1 MARIFLKELHS
12 FLDSLIGYA
21 VVGVFLVAIGLLMWV
36 FPETSVLDYGFADMD
51 TLFTLG
57 PFVFIFLVPAVT
69 MRSFAEERKMGTLEW
84 LLTKPITEG
93 DLVMGKF
100 LAAVCLVLLALAP
113 TLIYYVTL
121 YQLGSPVGNIDTS
134 GVVGSYVGLF
144 LLGAVFC
151 ALGIF
156 ASSLVANQIVAFLLA
171 AFLSFMLYSGFDSV
185 AGLVADGNLAL
196 IIRQFGIQYHFE
208 SMARGLIDSRDLVYF
223 FALGGVL
230 LLGARTVLS
239 SRSW

>member
-1 MARIFLKELHS
+1 MVRIFLKELNS

-21 VVGVFLVAIGLLMWV
+21 VIGVFLVAVGLLMWV

-84 LLTKPITEG
+84 LLTKPLTEG
-93 DLVMGKF
+93 DLVLGKF
-100 LAAVCLVLLALAP
+100 LAAVCLVGLALAP

-121 YQLGSPVGNIDTS
+121 YQLGSPVGNIDTP

-144 LLGAVFC
+144 LLGSVFC

-171 AFLSFMLYSGFDSV
+171 AFLSFLLYSGFDSV

-223 FALGGVL
+223 LALGAVL

>member
-1 MARIFLKELHS
+1 MLRIFLKEINS
-12 FLDSLIGYA
+12 FLDSLIGHA
-21 VVGVFLVAIGLLMWV
+21 VVVVFLVAVGLLMWV
-36 FPETSVLDYGFADMD
+36 FPETSVLDYGFAEMD

-57 PFVFIFLVPAVT
+57 PFVFIFLVPAIT

-84 LLTKPITEG
+84 LLTKPVSEG
-93 DLVMGKF
+93 DLVLGKF
-100 LAAVCLVLLALAP
+100 LAAVCLVVLSLAP

-121 YQLGSPVGNIDTS
+121 YQLGNPVGNVDTS
-134 GVVGSYVGLF
+134 GVIGSYVGLI

-151 ALGIF
+151 ALGIL

-171 AFLSFMLYSGFDSV
+171 ALLSFLLFSGFESM
-185 AGLVADGNLAL
+185 AALIADGSIAL
-196 IIRQFGIQYHFE
+196 LVRQVGIQYHFE
-208 SMARGLIDSRDLVYF
+208 SLSRGLIDSRDVVYF

-230 LLGARTVLS
+230 LLGAKTVLS

>member
-1 MARIFLKELHS
+1 MLRIFLKEINS

-21 VVGVFLVAIGLLMWV
+21 VVVVFLVAVGLLMWV
-36 FPETSVLDYGFADMD
+36 FPETSVLDYGFAEMD

-57 PFVFIFLVPAVT
+57 PFVFIFLVPAIT

-84 LLTKPITEG
+84 LLTKPVSEG
-93 DLVMGKF
+93 DLVLGKF
-100 LAAVCLVLLALAP
+100 LAAVCLVVLALAP

-121 YQLGSPVGNIDTS
+121 YQLGNPVGNVDTS
-134 GVVGSYVGLF
+134 GVIGSYLGLI

-151 ALGIF
+151 ALGIL

-171 AFLSFMLYSGFDSV
+171 ALLSFLLFSGFESM
-185 AGLVADGNLAL
+185 AALIADGSIAL
-196 IIRQFGIQYHFE
+196 LVRQVGIQYHFE
-208 SMARGLIDSRDLVYF
+208 SLSRGLIDSRDVVYF

-230 LLGARTVLS
+230 LLGAKTVLS

>member
-1 MARIFLKELHS
+1 MLRIFLKEINS

-21 VVGVFLVAIGLLMWV
+21 VVVVFLVAVGLLMWV
-36 FPETSVLDYGFADMD
+36 FPETSVLDYGFAEMD

-57 PFVFIFLVPAVT
+57 PFVFIFLVPAIT

-84 LLTKPITEG
+84 LLTKPVSEG
-93 DLVMGKF
+93 DLVLGKF
-100 LAAVCLVLLALAP
+100 LAAVCLVVLALTP

-121 YQLGSPVGNIDTS
+121 YQLGNPVGNVDTS
-134 GVVGSYVGLF
+134 GVIGSYVGLI

-151 ALGIF
+151 ALGIL

-171 AFLSFMLYSGFDSV
+171 ALLSFLLFSGFESM
-185 AGLVADGNLAL
+185 AALIADGSIAL
-196 IIRQFGIQYHFE
+196 LVRQVGIQYHFE
-208 SMARGLIDSRDLVYF
+208 SLSRGLIDSRDVVYF

-230 LLGARTVLS
+230 LLGAKTVLS

>member
-1 MARIFLKELHS
+1 MVRIFLKELNS

-21 VVGVFLVAIGLLMWV
+21 VIGVFLVAVGLLMWV

-84 LLTKPITEG
+84 LLTKPLTEG
-93 DLVMGKF
+93 DLVLGKF
-100 LAAVCLVLLALAP
+100 LAAVCLVGLALAP

-144 LLGAVFC
+144 LLGTVFC

-171 AFLSFMLYSGFDSV
+171 AFLSFLLYSGFDSV

-223 FALGGVL
+223 LALGGVL

>member
-1 MARIFLKELHS
+1 MVRIFLKEINS

-21 VVGVFLVAIGLLMWV
+21 VVVVFLVAMGLLMWV

-57 PFVFIFLVPAVT
+57 PFVFIFLVPAIT

-84 LLTKPITEG
+84 LLTKPVSEG
-93 DLVMGKF
+93 EIVLGKF
-100 LAAVCLVLLALAP
+100 LAAVCLVIVSLAP

-121 YQLGSPVGNIDTS
+121 YQLGNPAGNIDTS
-134 GVVGSYVGLF
+134 GVVGSYIGLV

-151 ALGIF
+151 ALGIL
-156 ASSLVANQIVAFLLA
+156 ASSMVTNQIVAFLLA
-171 AFLSFMLYSGFDSV
+171 AFLSFILYTGFES
-185 AGLVADGNLAL
+185 AAALVSDGRLAL
-196 IIRQFGIQYHFE
+196 VVRQLGIQYHFE
-208 SMARGLIDSRDLVYF
+208 SLSRGLVDSRDLVYF
-223 FALGGVL
+223 FSVGGML
-230 LLGARTVLS
+230 LLGAKTVLS

>member
-1 MARIFLKELHS
+1 MVRIFLKELNS

-21 VVGVFLVAIGLLMWV
+21 VIGVFLVAVGLLMWV

-84 LLTKPITEG
+84 LLTKPLTEG
-93 DLVMGKF
+93 DLVLGKF
-100 LAAVCLVLLALAP
+100 LAAVCLVGLALAP

-144 LLGAVFC
+144 LLGTVFC

-171 AFLSFMLYSGFDSV
+171 AFLSFLLYSGFDSV

-196 IIRQFGIQYHFE
+196 IIRQLGIQYHFE

-223 FALGGVL
+223 LALGGVL

>member
-1 MARIFLKELHS
+1 MVRIFLKEINS

-21 VVGVFLVAIGLLMWV
+21 VVVVFLVAVGLLMWV
-36 FPETSVLDYGFADMD
+36 FPETSVLDYGFAEMD

-57 PFVFIFLVPAVT
+57 PFVFIFLVPAIT

-84 LLTKPITEG
+84 LLTKPVSEG
-93 DLVMGKF
+93 DLVLGKF
-100 LAAVCLVLLALAP
+100 LAAVCLVVLALAP

-121 YQLGSPVGNIDTS
+121 YQLGNPVGNVDTS
-134 GVVGSYVGLF
+134 GVIGSYLGLI

-151 ALGIF
+151 ALGIL

-171 AFLSFMLYSGFDSV
+171 ALLSFLLFSGFESM
-185 AGLVADGNLAL
+185 AALIADGSIAL
-196 IIRQFGIQYHFE
+196 LVRQVGIQYHFE
-208 SMARGLIDSRDLVYF
+208 SLSRGLIDSRDVVYF
-223 FALGGVL
+223 FALCGVL
-230 LLGARTVLS
+230 LLGAKTVLS